1 MNEPDIRQFKLM
13 NGESI
18 IAYVNKE
25 DDTGFM
31 LEIPFEIHKNSES
44 NTAEF
49 SLWMHMTDFTDNVY
63 VQKCNIIGYGDANS
77 VFKYQYIQMM
87 TRLTEDSNDYDNPP
101 AVIELNDD
109 STEEEE
115 REEICVRPQGGPTVH

>member
-1 MNEPDIRQFKLM
+1 M

-18 IAYVNKE
+18 IAFVNKE
-25 DDTGFM
+25 DDNGFM
-31 LEIPFEIHKNSES
+31 LEIPFEIHKCAET

-63 VQKCNIIGYGDANS
+63 VQKCNIIGYGAAKS

-87 TRLTEDSNDYDNPP
+87 TRLSDDDFDRQPKELEPELE
-101 AVIELNDD
+101 IEMGD
-109 STEEEE
+109 EV
-115 REEICVRPQGGPTVH
+115 EIHNVGDKPVVH

>member
-25 DDTGFM
+25 DDSGFM

-87 TRLTEDSNDYDNPP
+87 TRLTEDDYDNPP

-109 STEEEE
+109 STEEE

>member
-25 DDTGFM
+25 DDSGFM
-31 LEIPFEIHKNSES
+31 LEIPFEIHKNSEN

-87 TRLTEDSNDYDNPP
+87 TRLTEDDYDNPP

-109 STEEEE
+109 STEEE

>member
-25 DDTGFM
+25 DDSGFM
-31 LEIPFEIHKNSES
+31 LEIPFEIHKNSEN

-49 SLWMHMTDFTDNVY
+49 SLWMHMTDFTNNVY

-87 TRLTEDSNDYDNPP
+87 TRLTEDDYDNPP

-109 STEEEE
+109 STEEE

>member
-25 DDTGFM
+25 DDSGFM

-49 SLWMHMTDFTDNVY
+49 SLWMHMTDFTNNVY

-87 TRLTEDSNDYDNPP
+87 TRLREDDYDNPP

-109 STEEEE
+109 STEEE

>member
-18 IAYVNKE
+18 IAFVNKE
-25 DDTGFM
+25 DDNGFT
-31 LEIPFEIHKNSES
+31 LEIPFEVHKCSET

-49 SLWMHMTDFTDNVY
+49 SLWMHMTNFTDNVY
-63 VQKCNIIGYGDANS
+63 VQKCNIIGYGNAAP

-87 TRLTEDSNDYDNPP
+87 SRLSDHDFDKQPAKLEIDMGED
-101 AVIELNDD
+101 
-109 STEEEE
+109 
-115 REEICVRPQGGPTVH
+115 EEIQNVDDAVVH